1 MSDYKQEIID
11 KLKEK
16 GYNAINEQGVITIL
30 CNEKEI
36 SVADCMKLL
45 KEEMKLLNY
54 NQLYGVRAENTKT
67 KEVKE

>member
-16 GYNAINEQGVITIL
+16 GYNAINEQGVITVL
-30 CNEKEI
+30 CNEETI

-54 NQLYGVRAENTKT
+54 NQSYGVRAENTKT